1 MYRSSSCQIAL
12 SARCLGLQRISA
24 THRRRNS
31 QVDRT
36 KKEQNMKIKKIEQKT
51 DTSPVVKSLLFT
63 SDTVTVPKAD
73 VTLKV
78 VEQKGGPTC
87 GIYALASVLRV
98 FGKQVV
104 ATKADLPCFPNFD
117 PTGPTLDSFFSKD
130 ERENGIFNPKRL
142 VEIGKKVL
150 GTDKQFDYGILSKDL
165 SPAKQ
170 ELKKL
175 IDDDKLIIFP
185 FFVDNFGKVL
195 IESGNPKDGH
205 WGIIFGYSGEEAS
218 MRFHMTHWGK
228 VFSYKAE
235 KLIPSHINCRNTVLV
250 SNKFAPEAIE
260 SHRKD
265 IEAKLGGSYISVDI
279 QRA

>member
-1 MYRSSSCQIAL
+1 
-12 SARCLGLQRISA
+12 
-24 THRRRNS
+24 
-31 QVDRT
+31 
-36 KKEQNMKIKKIEQKT
+36 MKIKKIEQKT
-51 DTSPVVKSLLFT
+51 DTSPVVTSLLFT
-63 SDTVTVPKAD
+63 SDTVTVPKSD

-104 ATKADLPCFPNFD
+104 ATKADLPCFPDENPYTVLAQNFSD
-117 PTGPTLDSFFSKD
+117 D

-142 VEIGKKVL
+142 VEVGNNVL
-150 GTDKQFDYGILSKDL
+150 ETVKPFDYGILSDDL
-165 SPAKQ
+165 SKAKL
-170 ELKKL
+170 ELKTL

-185 FFVDNFGKVL
+185 FFVDNFGKVR
-195 IESGNPKDGH
+195 IESDDPKDGH

-235 KLIPSHINCRNTVLV
+235 KLIPSHIKCRNMVLV
-250 SNKFAPEAIE
+250 SNGFDPNAIE
-260 SHRKD
+260 SHRQD
-265 IEAKLGGSYISVDI
+265 IEAKLGGSYISVDL
-279 QRA
+279 QYVPKKPMTNTMQTT